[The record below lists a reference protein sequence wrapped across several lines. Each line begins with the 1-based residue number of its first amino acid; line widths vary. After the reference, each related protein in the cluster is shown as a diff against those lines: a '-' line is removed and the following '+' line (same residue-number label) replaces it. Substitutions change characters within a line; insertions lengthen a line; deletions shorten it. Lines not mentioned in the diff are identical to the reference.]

1 MLSYYQGFVR
11 PVIGTIENFSFFFFF
26 LFFFAE
32 GILLDFI
39 FSIQQPC
46 GSFIEKNLKS
56 RK

>member
-11 PVIGTIENFSFFFFF
+11 PVIGTIEYFYFFFFF
-26 LFFFAE
+26 FFFAE

-46 GSFIEKNLKS
+46 GSFIEENLKS